1 MPLQY
6 DPKTGVPHWNP
17 FGEELGE
24 GVTPKPVKLTYDQTK
39 AGVFKGDKKLT
50 EDEYEKLVDYPDLYL
65 AQADTSV
72 ADKMLAK
79 ALSTGKGKK
88 GKNLG
93 DKVKIRRPK
102 IAIKPGN
109 LDANTAT
116 DSEIDAVEAQVNAR
130 TIDNWPLLRRLINRL
145 RRAEGK

>member
-24 GVTPKPVKLTYDQTK
+24 GVTPEPVKLTYDQTK
-39 AGVFKGDKKLT
+39 SGVFKGDKKLT
-50 EDEYEKLVDYPDLYL
+50 EEEYDVLRDGPPL
-65 AQADTSV
+65 DTSV

-88 GKNLG
+88 GKN
-93 DKVKIRRPK
+93 PK
-102 IAIKPGN
+102 LKPGK